1 MKINKSIVAVVCILL
16 GSLKGFA
23 QQDPHYT
30 QYMYNQSI
38 LNPAYAGIN
47 EYMSTGV
54 LYRSQWLG
62 MNDAPKTATAF
73 VHTPVAKN
81 LGVGLSFINDNIG
94 PVSENNVYADVSYTI
109 RLGKGHSLA
118 LGVKGGVTMQ
128 NIGLFSDINS
138 TLPDKSDIVFAEDSS
153 ATNFNVGAGL
163 FYFTNKYYVGFS
175 MPNFLQN
182 TFVEKNNRKFGTDVA
197 HMFLTGGY
205 VFDLNREWKLKPSTM
220 LKMAVESPVSAD
232 LSLNTLYDEK
242 LEFGV
247 SYRLQDSFGAMV
259 NYRVTPKLRVGY
271 AYDYVTS
278 ALNYSTSGSH
288 EVFILFDIFYKKKV
302 SSSPRFF

>member
-47 EYMSTGV
+47 DYLSAGV
-54 LYRSQWLG
+54 LYRTQWTGLDG
-62 MNDAPKTATAF
+62 APQTGTAF
-73 VHTPVAKN
+73 LHTPVAKN

-94 PVSENNVYADVSYTI
+94 PVSENNLFADVSYTI
-109 RLGKGHSLA
+109 RMGKGHSLA

-128 NIGLFSDINS
+128 KIGLFSDINS
-138 TLPDKSDIVFAEDSS
+138 TLPDQNDIAFSEDSNQ
-153 ATNFNVGAGL
+153 TLFNVGAGA

-175 MPNFLQN
+175 IPNFLQN
-182 TFVEKNNRKFGTDVA
+182 TYMEKNNRKFGTDVM
-197 HMFLTGGY
+197 HMFVTGGY
-205 VFDLNREWKLKPSTM
+205 VFDLDHDWKLKPSTM

-232 LSLNTLYDEK
+232 VSLNALYNNK

-247 SYRLQDSFGAMV
+247 SYRLQDSFGAMI
-259 NYRVTPKLRVGY
+259 NYRITPKLRVGY
-271 AYDYVTS
+271 AYDYITS
-278 ALNYSTSGSH
+278 DLNYTTSGSH
-288 EVFILFDIFYKKKV
+288 EVILLFDVFYKKKV